1 MGLFDRLK
9 NKVMDYVDSTI
20 DVVNSVVAKY
30 REYTSGPELVTG
42 NVIDINQRL
51 RERDIVN
58 QRYTQSRGIDYAK
71 DYSLPEPR
79 EVVEDLRK
87 EVLEAREEI
96 ERLGKELQQKQ
107 AGNVVWLSE

>member
-1 MGLFDRLK
+1 MTKMGLFDRLK

-20 DVVNSVVAKY
+20 DVVNSVIGKY
-30 REYTSGPELVTG
+30 RQPELITG